1 MIDERKFKDGEVAK
15 VLDCS
20 RVERGAEVV
29 ILGYSRSTS
38 SYYCRSAA
46 GRTEFFVKADQLMRG
61 NADASSD

>member
-1 MIDERKFKDGEVAK
+1 MIDERKFKDGEIAK

-29 ILGYSRSTS
+29 ILGYSRSTN

-46 GRTEFFVKADQLMRG
+46 GKTEFFVKADQLIREEK
-61 NADASSD
+61 NAKM